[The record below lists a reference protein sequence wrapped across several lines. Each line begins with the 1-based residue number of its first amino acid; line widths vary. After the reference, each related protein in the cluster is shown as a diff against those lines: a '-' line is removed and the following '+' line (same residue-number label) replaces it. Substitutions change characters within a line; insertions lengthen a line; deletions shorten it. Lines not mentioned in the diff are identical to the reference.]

1 LRFLGMSAELLTATA
16 RLAARIAEKLD
27 PTFGG

>member
-1 LRFLGMSAELLTATA
+1 MSAELLTATA